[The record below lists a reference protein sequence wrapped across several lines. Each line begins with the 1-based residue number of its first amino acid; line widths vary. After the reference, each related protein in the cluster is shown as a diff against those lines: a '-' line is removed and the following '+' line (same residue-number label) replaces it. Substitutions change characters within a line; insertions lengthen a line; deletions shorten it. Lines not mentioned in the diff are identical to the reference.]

1 MQHQCIQHLY
11 MQHQCI
17 RHLYMPW
24 HLYLQ
29 HQFKQQ
35 KFTNLYDIYTFNN
48 NPCNMD
54 SIHWIPIYTTYIINE
69 CNKKFTDLYGIYT
82 CNTNLVYDIFTC
94 NTNLYDIYT
103 CNINLCNNNSPIT
116 ISRKKFHFLFESTLV
131 VHNAKNVLLTSVSH
145 IVNGLKAFWPFQ
157 SNDRLNGKQNKLF
170 N

>member
-11 MQHQCI
+11 MQHQCIRHLYMLWHLYMQHQLI

-54 SIHWIPIYTTYIINE
+54 SIHWLPIYTTLYHQLMQQKIHRSIRHLYMQHQSSIRHLYLQHQSIRHLYMQHQFMQQQ
-69 CNKKFTDLYGIYT
+69 FT
-82 CNTNLVYDIFTC
+82 NH
-94 NTNLYDIYT
+94 
-103 CNINLCNNNSPIT
+103 NIEE
-116 ISRKKFHFLFESTLV
+116 K
-131 VHNAKNVLLTSVSH
+131 VSFFIWEH
-145 IVNGLKAFWPFQ
+145 AC
-157 SNDRLNGKQNKLF
+157 SA
-170 N
+170 